1 MLLQHGEVVAIIFKI
16 SGKVPVKVKE
26 TLFFDKRLSLKA
38 KGLLLLVIASVPNE
52 SLSIE
57 NLSNKSKESV
67 GAIKSAIKELI
78 DLGYIEKKQ
87 KRENGRFGSTSI
99 IVKEL
104 VFSLELEEKLQPTE
118 NTPTVSK
125 SSVVSTININNNI
138 IKNNNTNSTES
149 AEIKGS
155 VNTVT
160 SLKAKKEKND
170 KAEIN
175 AIGQSLTPTQ
185 KRFLLTTINNLQNQG
200 SNISNPK
207 ELFAEI
213 EFSVLDP
220 HHFAGKTFT
229 HKVNSIAMLIRNK
242 RWTTPRGFSNHSA
255 KGKALKEAKAQRLS
269 QYYQE
274 KEELGAKINSKEQQK
289 DCGKVFE
296 LHQGSNAKQEENTL
310 RNKLSTETK
319 YLEQLKQAFNQGAP
333 WVKESLVASVEKK
346 IKDLNEKLNSLEAE
360 SRQVQ
365 SPFIYKS
372 ELKEPRQRTQSA
384 AVH

>member
-1 MLLQHGEVVAIIFKI
+1 MKIKFKKTKSI
-16 SGKVPVKVKE
+16 SINETFILNKE
-26 TLFFDKRLSLKA
+26 MSLKA
-38 KGLLLLVIASVPNE
+38 KGLLFLILASGSDD

-57 NLSNKSKESV
+57 AIAERSKESV

-78 DLGYIEKKQ
+78 ELGYIEKKQ
-87 KRENGRFGSTSI
+87 KRENGRFASNSI
-99 IVKEL
+99 VVTKE
-104 VFSLELEEKLQPTE
+104 VISQDFEEKIQPTK
-118 NTPTVSK
+118 NTPTASD

-138 IKNNNTNSTES
+138 INNNNTNSTENTERKS
-149 AEIKGS
+149 S

-160 SLKAKKEKND
+160 SLNAKKEKND

-296 LHQGSNAKQEENTL
+296 LPQGSNTKQEENTL

-346 IKDLNEKLNSLEAE
+346 IKDLNEELNSLGAG
-360 SRQVQ
+360 SRQVK

-372 ELKEPRQRTQSA
+372 EEPRQRTQSA

>member
-1 MLLQHGEVVAIIFKI
+1 MKLLIEGKNAVA
-16 SGKVPVKVKE
+16 VE
-26 TLFFDKRLSLKA
+26 DTLFFDKNLSLKA
-38 KGLLLLVIASVPNE
+38 KGLMLLVLSAKPGE

-57 NLSNKSKESV
+57 TLSSRSKESI
-67 GAIKSAIKELI
+67 GAIKSAINELI
-78 DLGYIEKKQ
+78 QLGYIEKKQ

-104 VFSLELEEKLQPTE
+104 VFSLELEEKIQPTK
-118 NTPTVSK
+118 NTPTVSE
-125 SSVVSTININNNI
+125 SSVVPTININNNI
-138 IKNNNTNSTES
+138 IKNNNTNSTENTES
-149 AEIKGS
+149 KGS

-160 SLKAKKEKND
+160 SLNAKKEKND

-242 RWTTPRGFSNHSA
+242 RWSTPRGFSNHSA
-255 KGKALKEAKAQRLS
+255 KGRELKEAKAQSLS

-274 KEELGAKINSKEQQK
+274 KEKLGAKINSKEQQK
-289 DCGKVFE
+289 DCGTVIQ
-296 LHQGSNAKQEENTL
+296 LAQGSNTKQEANTL

-319 YLEQLKQAFNQGAP
+319 YLEQLKQAFSQGAP
-333 WVKESLVASVEKK
+333 WVKASLVASVEKK
-346 IKDLNEKLNSLEAE
+346 INDLNEELNSLGEGV
-360 SRQVQ
+360 SQVK
-365 SPFIYKS
+365 SPFIYRS
-372 ELKEPRQRTQSA
+372 EEPKQRTQSA
-384 AVH
+384 AVHQ